1 MRAER
6 ALPHLLSPAL
16 LVLLCGFPGPC
27 AAQAIESTFAAAV
40 TDCRRYPR
48 ASVSATSIHLNDDGS
63 VLCFDGQITKDLD
76 VSPVNGLGAGGLF
89 VVRSPGGYRGP
100 AMQIATMLES
110 KAATVVI
117 YDYCISACAKFIYAS
132 VDTYVVQNSVV
143 AWHKSIYGGSDPGVM
158 KFVEIEAAA
167 TQSPVVKKMIWRL
180 NAGGIYPVDRLWI
193 WHPRY
198 YANARRGKITYES
211 YPESQDEL
219 DNITSKLGLPQIIH
233 DP

>member
-1 MRAER
+1 
-6 ALPHLLSPAL
+6 
-16 LVLLCGFPGPC
+16 V
-27 AAQAIESTFAAAV
+27 AQAIESTFAAAV

-48 ASVSATSIHLNDDGS
+48 TSVSATSIHLNDDGS
-63 VLCFDGQITKDLD
+63 VLCFDGQITQDLD
-76 VSPVNGLGAGGLF
+76 VSPVNGLSAGGLF

-100 AMQIATMLES
+100 AMQIATILES

-132 VDTYVVQNSVV
+132 VDTYVAQDSVV
-143 AWHKSIYGGSDPGVM
+143 AWHKSIYDGSNPAVI
-158 KFVEIEAAA
+158 KRVEREAAA

-180 NAGGIYPVDRLWI
+180 NAGGIFPVDRLWM

-198 YANARRGKITYES
+198 YANARKGKITYAS
-211 YPESQDEL
+211 YPESQDEV
-219 DNITSKLGLPQIIH
+219 DDITRKLRLPHIIH